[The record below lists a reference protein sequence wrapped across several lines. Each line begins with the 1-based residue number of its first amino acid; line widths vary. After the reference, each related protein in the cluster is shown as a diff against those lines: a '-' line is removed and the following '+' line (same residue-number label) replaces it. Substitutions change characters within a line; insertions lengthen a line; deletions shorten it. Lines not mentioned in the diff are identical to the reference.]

1 VHTVDVTESEKSVHR
16 LLLLQHLG
24 EVMQG
29 TLHLDR
35 LLHLILTCVT
45 SGYAFGF
52 NRAILFLVN
61 KENNVLNGKLAVGPS
76 SPEEASQ
83 IWQEISRKYNSFK
96 QILEELDYNHN
107 INTPLNTMTKLM
119 VYSLSDEKEVVAL
132 CARGKKPIV
141 VKDAANDLRV
151 SGEFGK
157 ALGAKEFVCVP
168 LIAKEEPKGVIVA
181 DNIYTG
187 EPITEDRVSLLTMFA
202 NQAALA
208 IENAETYKRLEEKI
222 NQLTE
227 MQQKLIS
234 SEKLAAIGSMASYI
248 AHEIRNPLVTIGG
261 FAKSLSRFN
270 FEDPKIKADIEIIY
284 DEVRRLEKILND
296 LMDISKPPRSEKI
309 NARICETVDN
319 TCALMENY
327 LNEKNINLYKKFEPD
342 IPEISVD
349 SGQIKQVV
357 LNILRNAVESM
368 PDGGDLT
375 IEIKTVG
382 ESIKI
387 NITDTGKGMT
397 EEVLKNIFNPFFTTK
412 SSGTGIGMA
421 ISHKIIDDHGGNI
434 NVESEYGKGTTM
446 SISLS
451 INKEEP

>member
-1 VHTVDVTESEKSVHR
+1 
-16 LLLLQHLG
+16 
-24 EVMQG
+24 
-29 TLHLDR
+29 
-35 LLHLILTCVT
+35 
-45 SGYAFGF
+45 
-52 NRAILFLVN
+52 
-61 KENNVLNGKLAVGPS
+61 
-76 SPEEASQ
+76 
-83 IWQEISRKYNSFK
+83 
-96 QILEELDYNHN
+96 
-107 INTPLNTMTKLM
+107 MTKLM
-119 VYSLSDEKEVVAL
+119 ALSLSDEKEVVAS
-132 CARGKKPIV
+132 CARGKNPIV

-151 SGEFGK
+151 TDEFRK
-157 ALGAKEFVCVP
+157 AFEAKEFVCVP

-208 IENAETYKRLEEKI
+208 IENAETYKRLEAKI

-227 MQQKLIS
+227 TQQKLIS

-261 FAKSLSRFN
+261 FAKSLSCFH
-270 FEDPKIKADIEIIY
+270 FEDPKIKADINIIY
-284 DEVRRLEKILND
+284 DEVRHLEKILNN
-296 LMDISKPPRSEKI
+296 LMDISKPPRPEKI

-319 TCALMENY
+319 TCTLMENY
-327 LNEKNINLYKKFEPD
+327 LNEKNITIHKKFELD
-342 IPEISVD
+342 IPQILAD
-349 SGQIKQVV
+349 PGQIKQVV

-368 PDGGDLT
+368 PGGGDLT
-375 IEIKTVG
+375 IEIKPAG

-397 EEVLKNIFNPFFTTK
+397 EDALKNIFNPFFTTR

-421 ISHKIIDDHGGNI
+421 ISLKIIEDHGGNI

-446 SISLS
+446 SISLP
-451 INKEEP
+451 IN